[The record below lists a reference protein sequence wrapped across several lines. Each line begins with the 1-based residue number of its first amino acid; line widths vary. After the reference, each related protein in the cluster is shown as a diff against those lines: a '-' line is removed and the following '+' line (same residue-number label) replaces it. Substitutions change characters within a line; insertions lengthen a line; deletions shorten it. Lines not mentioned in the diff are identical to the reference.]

1 MKEEGG
7 WNWREGRRATNFTS
21 MKQILKPQT
30 AKGGSGRER
39 EGMID
44 KTTLFG
50 SSSSSQLGLV

>member
-1 MKEEGG
+1 MKEEG
-7 WNWREGRRATNFTS
+7 WREGSRATNFTS